1 MTACDPAAPGPPVIR
16 QLTGVISDR
25 GSKYAVSGAPA
36 AGPDDVDA
44 ILRELKR
51 AKKFARATHNTWGL
65 LLADGTALKSDDG
78 EAGAGMVI
86 LRMLERAAVHDHVVI
101 VTRWYGG
108 KHLGGDR
115 FRHVQDCVRA
125 YLDAFPA

>member
-1 MTACDPAAPGPPVIR
+1 MGIELR
-16 QLTGVISDR
+16 KLGVILSDR

-36 AGPDDVDA
+36 LDRAGVDA
-44 ILRELKR
+44 VLKEIKR
-51 AKKFARATHNTWGL
+51 DKSYAKATHNTWGVIL
-65 LLADGTALKSDDG
+65 PDGTPLKGDDG

-86 LRMLERAAVHDHVVI
+86 LRMLERAALSGHVVI

-115 FRHVQDCVRA
+115 FRHVQTCVDA
-125 YLDAFPA
+125 YLELFRKRP